1 MNGYTNDINS
11 TTGQVNVGAEFLTNP
26 NNVPTGYKDSGQV
39 NLGYVGSG
47 DMNLKFA
54 ARKEMSKP
62 AVPKIIEEMIK
73 ILPAEHPLRNA
84 LIKYENI
91 ILTIQRES
99 VWNINSDDAS
109 PMALNAGTLYECWRS
124 YKELQDV
131 MVRNNKLFQTVTF
144 SKVINDLFSNQAA
157 LDLLVANGFLTQE
170 AVNTI
175 VSAATDQQ
183 APIDFTAIVQAA
195 MVELGA
201 WLLRGM
207 AVEYNVTSSPEIIA
221 MSISDAL
228 KNSKE
233 KSDAEREIMNILASF
248 GIIKHAE
255 IENYLSN
262 QFTYTLADRIKAL
275 STKPK
280 AIWSQ
285 DDWNYDQMVTTYLTT
300 GQLPIEQNN
309 WTGVQQQQP
318 VQQQPIMTTING
330 GQVIQ
335 PTVPMAQVPV
345 QQVPVQQTPPPVMQ
359 TTQAPAMVNGSTLS
373 SGTIINKGGPTP
385 ATNVQPIN
393 NNLNNQGGNQMQ
405 LTNYVTSQPI
415 GGQPIQQQVPVYT
428 NNGPQFNNQ
437 AFAPV
442 AQPMQPV
449 YQQPVAYGA
458 PVQPMVPQ
466 VQQAPMA
473 NAWGTTPTA
482 ANYTYSNV
490 PQQVPTYSAPAPVNT
505 APMANA
511 WGSQPAQQTPIGQFP
526 QGLGSP
532 NENDKSVT
540 DRAILYYTVKDY
552 GAHDPVTNS
561 KYLSLIDP
569 ATGLVEI
576 CTEFYY
582 NTRRETLRNPAYGNN
597 LLRLQQQK
605 NSPVYGTPQIVN
617 VPDNAY
623 QQIPQQVIPQQVPM
637 ATNTWGQP
645 MQQMPIAQPVNAP
658 LQSPNVMNGWNT
670 NAGFNQP
677 ISTGMILPGY
687 N

>member
-1 MNGYTNDINS
+1 
-11 TTGQVNVGAEFLTNP
+11 
-26 NNVPTGYKDSGQV
+26 
-39 NLGYVGSG
+39 
-47 DMNLKFA
+47 
-54 ARKEMSKP
+54 MSS
-62 AVPKIIEEMIK
+62 VTKIK
-73 ILPAEHPLRNA
+73 
-84 LIKYENI
+84 
-91 ILTIQRES
+91 
-99 VWNINSDDAS
+99 
-109 PMALNAGTLYECWRS
+109 
-124 YKELQDV
+124 
-131 MVRNNKLFQTVTF
+131 
-144 SKVINDLFSNQAA
+144 
-157 LDLLVANGFLTQE
+157 
-170 AVNTI
+170 
-175 VSAATDQQ
+175 
-183 APIDFTAIVQAA
+183 
-195 MVELGA
+195 
-201 WLLRGM
+201 
-207 AVEYNVTSSPEIIA
+207 
-221 MSISDAL
+221 
-228 KNSKE
+228 
-233 KSDAEREIMNILASF
+233 
-248 GIIKHAE
+248 
-255 IENYLSN
+255 
-262 QFTYTLADRIKAL
+262 
-275 STKPK
+275 
-280 AIWSQ
+280 
-285 DDWNYDQMVTTYLTT
+285 
-300 GQLPIEQNN
+300 
-309 WTGVQQQQP
+309 
-318 VQQQPIMTTING
+318 
-330 GQVIQ
+330 
-335 PTVPMAQVPV
+335 
-345 QQVPVQQTPPPVMQ
+345 
-359 TTQAPAMVNGSTLS
+359 
-373 SGTIINKGGPTP
+373 
-385 ATNVQPIN
+385 
-393 NNLNNQGGNQMQ
+393 NLNNQGGNQMQ

-415 GGQPIQQQVPVYT
+415 GGQPVQQVPVYT

-449 YQQPVAYGA
+449 YQQPVTYGA
-458 PVQPMVPQ
+458 PVQPIVPQ

-511 WGSQPAQQTPIGQFP
+511 WGSTQPTQQTPIGQFP

-597 LLRLQQQK
+597 LLRIQQQK

-623 QQIPQQVIPQQVPM
+623 QQIPQQVIPQQAPM
-637 ATNTWGQP
+637 ANTWGQP